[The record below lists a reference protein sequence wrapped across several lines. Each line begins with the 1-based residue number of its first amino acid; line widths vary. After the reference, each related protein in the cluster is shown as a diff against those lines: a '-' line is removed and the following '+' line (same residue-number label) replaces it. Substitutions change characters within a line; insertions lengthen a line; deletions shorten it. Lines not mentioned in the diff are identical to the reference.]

1 MKNIGILF
9 PDQLSNNNPVIN
21 HLGKDDCLVIYEPLP
36 TFYEISH
43 HIQKIGLMISAT
55 RHFKESL
62 NLPCDIVHIKI
73 SKKPKTIENTLEDLL
88 KSSPGFHLHAIE
100 PSDYRLKSELSL
112 LSIKLGI
119 EITMHADPKFISSI
133 AEFKSWAKDKKSLV
147 QEFYYRWLRKKT
159 KV

>member
-21 HLGKDDCLVIYEPLP
+21 HLGKDDCLIIYEPLP

-88 KSSPGFHLHAIE
+88 KSSSDFQLHAIE

-112 LSIKLGI
+112 LSIKIGRA
-119 EITMHADPKFISSI
+119 H
-133 AEFKSWAKDKKSLV
+133 V
-147 QEFYYRWLRKKT
+147 
-159 KV
+159 